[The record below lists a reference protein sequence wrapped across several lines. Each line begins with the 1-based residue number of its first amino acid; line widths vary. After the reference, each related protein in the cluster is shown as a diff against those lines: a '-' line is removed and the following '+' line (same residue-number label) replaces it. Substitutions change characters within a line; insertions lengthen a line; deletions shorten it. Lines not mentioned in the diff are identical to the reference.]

1 MIRTILIGVVLAFIM
16 GGCGNDA
23 GKPQKGADAS
33 LRVKHV
39 VDGSQG
45 LYVEGSVWH
54 LRVVDAS
61 GDAVLDRKLTDDSVT
76 VGLGEGRY
84 TLESEEFPCDGNCSH
99 LDPAAERCSTEFA
112 VEPRQQLAA
121 TVTLK
126 PAHGCT
132 IAIPKSART

>member
-1 MIRTILIGVVLAFIM
+1 MIRTILIGVVLAFVL

-23 GKPQKGADAS
+23 GKRQKDGDAS

-45 LYVEGSVWH
+45 LYIEGSEWH

-84 TLESEEFPCDGNCSH
+84 TLESEELPCVGNCGH
-99 LDPAAERCSTEFA
+99 LDPAADRCSTEVA
-112 VEPRQQLAA
+112 VESRQHLAA

-126 PAHGCT
+126 PAHGCS
-132 IAIPKSART
+132 IAFLTSART

>member
-1 MIRTILIGVVLAFIM
+1 MIRTILIGVVLVCVL

-45 LYVEGSVWH
+45 MYVEGSVWH

-84 TLESEEFPCDGNCSH
+84 TLESEEFPCDGNCGH
-99 LDPAAERCSTEFA
+99 LDPAADRCSTGVA
-112 VEPRQQLAA
+112 VESRQQLAA
-121 TVTLK
+121 TVTLE

-132 IAIPKSART
+132 IAVLESART

>member
-1 MIRTILIGVVLAFIM
+1 MVRTILIVLVIAFVL

-23 GKPQKGADAS
+23 GKPQKGGDAS

-45 LYVEGSVWH
+45 LYIEGSVWH

-76 VGLGEGRY
+76 VALGEGRY
-84 TLESEEFPCDGNCSH
+84 TLESEELPCDGNCGH
-99 LDPAAERCSTEFA
+99 LDSAADRCSTEVA
-112 VEPRQQLAA
+112 VESRQHLAA
-121 TVTLK
+121 TVTLE
-126 PAHGCT
+126 PAHGCS
-132 IAIPKSART
+132 IAVLTSART

>member
-1 MIRTILIGVVLAFIM
+1 MIRTILIGVVLVCVL

-45 LYVEGSVWH
+45 MYVEGSVWH

-84 TLESEEFPCDGNCSH
+84 TLESEEFPCDGNCGH
-99 LDPAAERCSTEFA
+99 LDPAADRCSTEVA
-112 VEPRQQLAA
+112 VESRQQLAA
-121 TVTLK
+121 TVTLE

-132 IAIPKSART
+132 IAVLEPART

>member
-1 MIRTILIGVVLAFIM
+1 MIRTILIGVVLAFVL

-23 GKPQKGADAS
+23 GKPQKDGDAS

-61 GDAVLDRKLTDDSVT
+61 GDAVLDRKLTEDSLT
-76 VGLGEGRY
+76 VGLREGRY
-84 TLESEEFPCDGNCSH
+84 TLESEELPCDGNCGH
-99 LDPAAERCSTEFA
+99 LDPAADRCSTELA
-112 VEPRQQLAA
+112 VESRQRLAA
-121 TVTLK
+121 TVTLR
-126 PAHGCT
+126 PAHGCS
-132 IAIPKSART
+132 IAVPTSART

>member
-1 MIRTILIGVVLAFIM
+1 MIRTILIGVVLAFVL
-16 GGCGNDA
+16 GGCGNGA
-23 GKPQKGADAS
+23 GKPQQGADAS

-45 LYVEGSVWH
+45 MYVEGSVWH

-84 TLESEEFPCDGNCSH
+84 TLESEELPCDGNCSH
-99 LDPAAERCSTEFA
+99 LDPAADRCSTQLA
-112 VEPRQQLAA
+112 VDPGRELAA
-121 TVTLK
+121 TVTLE
-126 PAHGCT
+126 PAHGCS
-132 IAIPKSART
+132 IAVLTSART

>member
-1 MIRTILIGVVLAFIM
+1 MIRTILIGVVLAFVL

-23 GKPQKGADAS
+23 GKPQKDGDAS

-45 LYVEGSVWH
+45 LYIEGSVWH

-84 TLESEEFPCDGNCSH
+84 TLESEELPCDGNCGH
-99 LDPAAERCSTEFA
+99 LDPAADRCSTGVA
-112 VEPRQQLAA
+112 VESRQHLAA
-121 TVTLK
+121 TVTLE
-126 PAHGCT
+126 PAHGCS
-132 IAIPKSART
+132 IAVLTSART

>member
-1 MIRTILIGVVLAFIM
+1 MTRTILIGVVLVCVL

-45 LYVEGSVWH
+45 MYVEGSVWH

-61 GDAVLDRKLTDDSVT
+61 GDPVLDRKLTDDSVT

-84 TLESEEFPCDGNCSH
+84 TLESEELPCDGNCGH
-99 LDPAAERCSTEFA
+99 LDPAADRCSTEVA
-112 VEPRQQLAA
+112 VESRQQLAA
-121 TVTLK
+121 TVTLE

-132 IAIPKSART
+132 IAVLESART